1 MLQVKITQNESELHR
16 YTHITG
22 KNNTKK
28 MNSTD
33 TAMLQ
38 VKKQKKLNSTDT
50 LMLQVKI
57 TQNETEFH

>member
-1 MLQVKITQNESELHR
+1 MLQVKITQ
-16 YTHITG
+16 
-22 KNNTKK
+22 KK